1 MKDAAELCRGLLRK
15 AGSDRVAMEASLAA
29 QAFDAACFHAQ
40 QMAEKCLKALLAPRG
55 VAFPYTHN
63 LAKLIEIG
71 AGLDATF
78 HSLLPTVLPLT
89 PYAVEMRYDDS
100 FWPSQRVAEEARVSA
115 LAVLRFVLDRLPANI
130 RESVGS

>member
-15 AGSDRVAMEASLAA
+15 AESDRIAMEASLGA

-40 QMAEKCLKALLAPRG
+40 QRAEKSLKAFLAHRG
-55 VAFPYTHN
+55 AAFPYTHN

-71 AGLDATF
+71 ASRDAAL

-89 PYAVEMRYDDS
+89 PYAVELRYDDS
-100 FWPSQRVAEEARVSA
+100 FWPTQQVAEEARVSA
-115 LAVLRFVLDRLPANI
+115 LAVLRFVLDRLPADI
-130 RESVGS
+130 RKLAE